1 MSSLRQYLVELD
13 AIHGVSGDEE
23 RVAAYMNEQIKPVV
37 DEHISDPLGNQIYV
51 KKGSN
56 PDLKIMLSAH
66 MDEIGFVVRHIDEKG
81 YVYFFPVGYHDSRMV
96 MNQIL
101 VIQTETGT
109 VRGIT
114 GGKPAHIVTPEEAK
128 LAIPLEELHLDLGTS
143 SREETLALG
152 VQVGD
157 YITFDRTG
165 QFLNG
170 TKVYSGKSVDN
181 RSACA
186 VLIEVMKRL
195 ADKQVV
201 PTVYGVAS
209 VQEEVGLRGA
219 TTAAYQIQP
228 DVGLAIDVIFAGG
241 QPGMDEKVC
250 PIELGQGPAIK
261 MFDWTPSNGHGNN
274 VPKKLTRR
282 LIQVAQN
289 QEIPFQR
296 EVVLNGGTDA
306 WSISLAGRGAVTGC
320 VSLPSRYIHSATGVV
335 HMDDLENAV
344 NLIVAFIEEL
354 TEKL

>member
-1 MSSLRQYLVELD
+1 MSTLKQHLVELD

-23 RVAAYMNEQIKPVV
+23 RVARYMNEYIVPVV
-37 DEHISDPLGNQIYV
+37 DEHYADPLGNQIYV

-66 MDEIGFVVRHIDEKG
+66 MDEIGFIVRHIDERG
-81 YVYFFPVGYHDSRMV
+81 FVYFFPVGYHDSRMV
-96 MNQIL
+96 MNQVL
-101 VIQTETGT
+101 VIQTETGL
-109 VRGIT
+109 VQGIT
-114 GGKPAHIVTPEEAK
+114 GGKPAHIVTAEEAK
-128 LAIPLEELHLDLGTS
+128 QAIPLEELHLDLGTK

-157 YITFDRTG
+157 YITFDRVG

-170 TKVYSGKSVDN
+170 TKVYSGKAVDN
-181 RSACA
+181 RSSCA

-195 ADKQVV
+195 QGKQLV

-219 TTAAYQIQP
+219 STAAFDIQP

-241 QPGMDEKVC
+241 TPGMDEKVA
-250 PIELGQGPAIK
+250 PIVLGGGPAIK
-261 MFDWTPSNGHGNN
+261 MYDWTPSNGHGNN

-282 LIQVAQN
+282 LIQVAEKN
-289 QEIPFQR
+289 SIPYQR

-306 WSISLAGRGAVTGC
+306 WSISLAGRGAVSGC
-320 VSLPSRYIHSATGVV
+320 ISLPSRYIHSATGVV
-335 HMDDLENAV
+335 HLDDLENAV
-344 NLIVAFIEEL
+344 NLIVAFVEDLAERL
-354 TEKL
+354 